1 MIAWVLGHWHEIGA
15 ALVALLAAA
24 SAITRLTPSPKD
36 DAAVAAIRRLVGR
49 LSALQPRDSGRL
61 AKLPG
66 ARPAPPPHP
75 DDHLPR

>member
-36 DAAVAAIRRLVGR
+36 DAAVSRLQNLLARISMLNPPRRERRL
-49 LSALQPRDSGRL
+49 
-61 AKLPG
+61 KMPG
-66 ARPAPPPHP
+66 KAPEPPTHP
-75 DDHLPR
+75 DDLR

>member
-1 MIAWVLGHWHEIGA
+1 MSWLVDHWGELLAGA
-15 ALVALLAAA
+15 GAILAAA
-24 SAITRLTPSPKD
+24 SFITRLTPSPKD

-61 AKLPG
+61 AKIPG
-66 ARPAPPPHP
+66 SRPAPPPHP